1 MYGIY
6 RAMLMRGRFLIS
18 QPVGLLGLLLGVC
31 AGSAEAR
38 LLVDPADF
46 TGGWRRYQ
54 DEIR

>member
-6 RAMLMRGRFLIS
+6 RAMLMRGR